1 MARLNINQLDE
12 QVSYTPNKP
21 GIISTVFTITVP
33 EKVVYTIFDGAIL
46 IMKLRDAEGNEID
59 PTSEIIFSGIRPGR
73 RLPVEVDGKDYRAWA
88 SLALNDQYDNNKN
101 GAIRLEIARGRLDL
115 LELHQFLIQVNSPD
129 IVDLDNSLFELEVD
143 YAPYRDR

>member
-1 MARLNINQLDE
+1 MRRPTKSTHN
-12 QVSYTPNKP
+12 VSL
-21 GIISTVFTITVP
+21 SLLESVL
-33 EKVVYTIFDGAIL
+33 AAASL
-46 IMKLRDAEGNEID
+46 SKLTE
-59 PTSEIIFSGIRPGR
+59 
-73 RLPVEVDGKDYRAWA
+73 KDYRAWA

-129 IVDLDNSLFELEVD
+129 VVVLDNSLFELEVD